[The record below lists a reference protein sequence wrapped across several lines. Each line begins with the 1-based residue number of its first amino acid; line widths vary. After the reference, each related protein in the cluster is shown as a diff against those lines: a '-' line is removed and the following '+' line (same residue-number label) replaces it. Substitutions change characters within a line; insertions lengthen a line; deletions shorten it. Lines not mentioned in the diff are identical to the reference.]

1 MVRLRTINSKKYGRR
16 MVAGYGPVEND
27 QFKKIW
33 PADVQVVGKDILKF
47 HAVYWPC
54 FLMAAGLDPP
64 KTIFCHSHW
73 TVDDKKMSK
82 SKNNVVCPTQ
92 ASETYTTDGLRYFLL
107 REGVAHSDGN
117 YSEEKLRR
125 ILNAELA
132 DTLGNLLNRCCGDA
146 LNPEQI
152 FPGVAEYGVVFNE
165 LASRVDVG
173 KKLVESLTS
182 LSDTCYDHYQ
192 EYNFYK
198 VVDSV
203 MATLHSANLFFET
216 TKPWEMRKVPQ
227 RKPELE
233 ATLHMA
239 METLRISAII
249 LLPIIPNLSEK
260 ILDKLNV
267 PKTDRF
273 WSNTKKFNWSDI
285 NFKSRALLPEKI
297 VLFQRIISPKDEP
310 KKKKKIKL

>member
-1 MVRLRTINSKKYGRR
+1 MFT
-16 MVAGYGPVEND
+16 
-27 QFKKIW
+27 
-33 PADVQVVGKDILKF
+33 
-47 HAVYWPC
+47 
-54 FLMAAGLDPP
+54 
-64 KTIFCHSHW
+64 
-73 TVDDKKMSK
+73 
-82 SKNNVVCPTQ
+82 
-92 ASETYTTDGLRYFLL
+92 
-107 REGVAHSDGN
+107 
-117 YSEEKLRR
+117 
-125 ILNAELA
+125 
-132 DTLGNLLNRCCGDA
+132 
-146 LNPEQI
+146 
-152 FPGVAEYGVVFNE
+152 
-165 LASRVDVG
+165 
-173 KKLVESLTS
+173 
-182 LSDTCYDHYQ
+182 DTCYDHYQ

-233 ATLHMA
+233 VTLHMV